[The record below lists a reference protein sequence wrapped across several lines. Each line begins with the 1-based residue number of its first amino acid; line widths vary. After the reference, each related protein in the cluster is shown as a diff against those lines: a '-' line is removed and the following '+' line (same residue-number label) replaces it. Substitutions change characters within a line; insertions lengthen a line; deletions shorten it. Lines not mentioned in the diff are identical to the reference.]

1 MPRGPAVPSPGAAPT
16 HLPPST
22 GGAVVMP
29 CGVREADLSAS
40 PVVFLVALP
49 LCIGVAVASGVPA
62 EPGLV
67 TGVVAGRW
75 PGRCPA
81 AAAGQRARGR
91 ADRARARAVQ
101 SYGLDVLGALVLGS
115 GLVQLAL
122 GAVRLGRWFRAV
134 SASVVQGMLAGT
146 GLVLVAGQVYALGDV
161 AAPASGLSGPT
172 GLVTPP
178 RHLDPAALTVG
189 GATVLVLVLRPRRR
203 RGAPAVPA
211 PLLAVGPASPVTAVL
226 DLPVRPVE
234 VRGLP
239 DAVRPPTPQSLG
251 RLTEVGALGT
261 VVAFAL
267 IASAESLF
275 SAAAVDRPPRA
286 VRRRWRPPGTR
297 RRPPRRHRPGT
308 SRGGVPAPR

>member
-1 MPRGPAVPSPGAAPT
+1 
-16 HLPPST
+16 
-22 GGAVVMP
+22 MP

-40 PVVFLVALP
+40 PVVFLAAPP

-67 TGVVAGRW
+67 TGMLGGPVAGAL
-75 PGRCPA
+75 PGSSLQVSGPA
-81 AAAGQRARGR
+81 AGLTVLVHE
-91 ADRARARAVQ
+91 AVQ

-297 RRPPRRHRPGT
+297 RRPPRGHRPGT

>member
-1 MPRGPAVPSPGAAPT
+1 
-16 HLPPST
+16 
-22 GGAVVMP
+22 MP

-91 ADRARARAVQ
+91 ADRARAR
-101 SYGLDVLGALVLGS
+101 
-115 GLVQLAL
+115 
-122 GAVRLGRWFRAV
+122 GR
-134 SASVVQGMLAGT
+134 SVVRPRCARSTRARLRAGATGPRRSAAGTVVPGGVRVRRPGDARGT

-161 AAPASGLSGPT
+161 VAPASGLSGPT

-203 RGAPAVPA
+203 RGAPAVSA

-275 SAAAVDRPPRA
+275 SAAAADRPPRA